1 MSFFLRNIKD
11 HWKMLYSRFHIKTW
25 NLMSLRF
32 FIISQLRPW
41 SIVPARFPWKV
52 RREFLE
58 KCPLI
63 GEHGFNKMADL
74 GPQSFTNGTGPS
86 QDSLRTRQEDN
97 LNAWPQGNPL
107 KPVAIV
113 PPVHPFATPRIPN
126 TRSIANGNRIT
137 MRTRYPIS
145 SSSSSIA
152 SLLPGWPDPAIG
164 CHMAR
169 ISCKGS
175 FLSTFFCC
183 AVEFSSRPFR
193 KLIPMSKPVS
203 LWFSLLIRGRESGPV
218 FGRGGPSSERP
229 FNPFVFSRTAS
240 ERMRKSE

>member
-11 HWKMLYSRFHIKTW
+11 HWKML
-25 NLMSLRF
+25 
-32 FIISQLRPW
+32 RPW
-41 SIVPARFPWKV
+41 RFPWKV

-175 FLSTFFCC
+175 FLSTFFLLRCRIFFAAFPETNSNVQTGFLVIFTFDSWSRVRSGFRARRSFQRATLQPFCVPGPLPKGC
-183 AVEFSSRPFR
+183 AKANKIAAFGFIV
-193 KLIPMSKPVS
+193 L
-203 LWFSLLIRGRESGPV
+203 GPDLKDK
-218 FGRGGPSSERP
+218 
-229 FNPFVFSRTAS
+229 N
-240 ERMRKSE
+240 